1 MVHQRT
7 EHFLPLLLFLTLDR
21 LGGMI
26 EYLKSLV

>member
-1 MVHQRT
+1 MAHQKT
-7 EHFLPLLLFLTLDR
+7 KCFLPLLLFLTLDR